1 MSLRAAELAAQ
12 TSVAAVRRELLA
24 EHDVDLDSI
33 VERAIAENPRLWSLE
48 TDQVQGDR
56 CTTRSPQPAHGSV
69 SLQPRRRRSVASEH
83 ANTSSRLDLM
93 GGSVLRANEKRLIL
107 DLIADLVA
115 GRFDEIVADGRAA
128 RHRPDDLREAVREY
142 GRTLV
147 DPPDAVWEVA
157 DVDRIDEK
165 TIYADVPMWTR
176 EEGRSD
182 LEAIIVLTRSPTGEL
197 AIELEDLHVP

>member
-1 MSLRAAELAAQ
+1 MLR
-12 TSVAAVRRELLA
+12 
-24 EHDVDLDSI
+24 
-33 VERAIAENPRLWSLE
+33 P
-48 TDQVQGDR
+48 
-56 CTTRSPQPAHGSV
+56 
-69 SLQPRRRRSVASEH
+69 
-83 ANTSSRLDLM
+83 
-93 GGSVLRANEKRLIL
+93 NEKRLIL

-182 LEAIIVLTRSPTGEL
+182 LEAIIVLTRSPTGEW
-197 AIELEDLHVP
+197 AIELDDLHVL